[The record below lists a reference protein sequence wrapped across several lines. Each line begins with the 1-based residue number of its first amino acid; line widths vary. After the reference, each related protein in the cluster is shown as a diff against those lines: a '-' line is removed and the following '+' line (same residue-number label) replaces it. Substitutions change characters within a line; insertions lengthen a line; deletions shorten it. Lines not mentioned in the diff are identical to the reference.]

1 MACSGVMCPGEDAGE
16 VNPVGITDS
25 GQEIKQVSKIKKK
38 KKLAVR
44 LQQGSNPTTHK
55 RKVS

>member
-1 MACSGVMCPGEDAGE
+1 MAGSGVMCPGEDARE

-38 KKLAVR
+38 EKA
-44 LQQGSNPTTHK
+44 GC
-55 RKVS
+55 